1 MEVFFSYVFMF
12 GIYYIILCEIMVKR
26 FLLCIIV
33 LLFISTCGCI
43 NSDKNLL
50 VGKWEIINNENF
62 VYRILEFRSDGKYKV
77 DYNYLYS
84 GQEDLELKYEVIENN
99 VIRLYNDTTS
109 GYAEYEFLDDNT
121 LQLNKKG
128 SSESSI
134 YERIE

>member
-1 MEVFFSYVFMF
+1 
-12 GIYYIILCEIMVKR
+12 MVKR

-62 VYRILEFRSDGKYKV
+62 AYPILEFTSDGKYKV

-121 LQLNKKG
+121 LQLNQKG
-128 SSESSI
+128 SSESGI